1 MASKSYASAA
11 LFLAL
16 NLLFFSLVTASDCSC
31 STPPSP
37 KPKSPPSPKPKP
49 PPSTPTTP
57 PTPKPKSP
65 PTTPKTPPAPKPTP
79 PTPTPTTPSTRT
91 CPRDALKLGVCGNLL
106 DGLVGVVIGSPSKT
120 PCCSLL
126 QGLADLDAAVCL
138 CTAIRANIL
147 GINLN
152 VPISLSLLLNT
163 CGYKVPSGYKCA

>member
-1 MASKSYASAA
+1 MGSSKNQAVLA

-16 NLLFFSLVTASDCSC
+16 NLLCLSLVTASDCSC
-31 STPPSP
+31 SNPPSP
-37 KPKSPPSPKPKP
+37 KPKSPPSPKPKS
-49 PPSTPTTP
+49 PPSAPKTPP

-65 PTTPKTPPAPKPTP
+65 PSTPKTPPSPKPTP
-79 PTPTPTTPSTRT
+79 PSTPSPTRT

-106 DGLVGVVIGSPSKT
+106 GGLLGVIVGTPSKT

-126 QGLADLDAAVCL
+126 QGLVDLDAAICL

-163 CGYKVPSGYKCA
+163 CGYKVPSGFKCA